1 MRINELKI
9 NSYGKLKDKD
19 IKLDD
24 GINIIYGENEKG
36 KSTLLNYIVNCFYG
50 TSKNKKGKEI
60 SDFDKFKPW
69 TGEDFSGKL
78 TYTLDDGKRY
88 EIFREFGKKNAKLY
102 DEHYEDIS
110 KKYAVDKS
118 SGSDF
123 FIEQT
128 NVDEGTFISS
138 VVAFQKEVEL
148 SEQTQNVLL
157 QRMANSMSSGDD
169 KISYKKAIEKLGKK
183 QLDEIGTSRSQGKP
197 INLVEN
203 EIKNLTNRNEDL
215 KKYDRYKYEIE
226 DKKSTL
232 NDELINLNDKI
243 NFSEKLS
250 KIMKNEQNQKD
261 RIKQN
266 EARIDSIERDIQD
279 LFDKKEKINTQKEV
293 TYSENN
299 KTINKIPYM
308 ILALVC
314 AVIVGG
320 VFFLSKSTLA
330 LVIGIIAIL
339 SILLCYMI
347 NSSKNKKIS
356 KSLSE
361 KNEKIA
367 TINRETER
375 KKYEI
380 DAKIELL
387 EKNKENEVVE
397 VEKIKNEIMKAVE
410 EEKNKLYTTYNNKL
424 FLGDMESISS
434 SESIDLKINQLQ
446 KLINDKNVELYQLEV
461 DKKNIIP
468 LLDEMA
474 ENEEKLKSAYEQYEI
489 LKEKN
494 EAINIAKD
502 VMESSYQKMKNSVT
516 PQFTGL
522 ISKNISKITN
532 GKYNKIV
539 INEEDGILVELE
551 NGEYMNA
558 NRLSVGTI
566 EQIYLA
572 FRLSAIQNV
581 SNETMPIIL
590 DEAFAYFDDNRLAET
605 LKNMKENYENNQ
617 IIILT
622 CTNRENEILDRLGYK
637 YNTIKL

>member
-1 MRINELKI
+1 MKINELKI

-102 DEHYEDIS
+102 DEHYEEIS

-226 DKKSTL
+226 DKKSRL

-250 KIMKNEQNQKD
+250 KIMKNEQNQKY
-261 RIKQN
+261 RIKEN

-339 SILLCYMI
+339 SILLFYMI
-347 NSSKNKKIS
+347 NNSKNKEIS

-380 DAKIELL
+380 DAQIELL

-410 EEKNKLYTTYNNKL
+410 DEKNKLYTTYNNKL

-434 SESIDLKINQLQ
+434 SESVDLKINQLQ

>member
-1 MRINELKI
+1 MKINELKI

-102 DEHYEDIS
+102 DEHYEEIS

-226 DKKSTL
+226 DKKSRL

-339 SILLCYMI
+339 SILLFYMI
-347 NSSKNKKIS
+347 NNSKNKEIS

-380 DAKIELL
+380 DAQIELL